1 MKQKRYLNLHGA
13 NCASCA
19 YAIEKFG
26 RRLDG
31 VADIQVDT
39 LNAQVKVDFDTDE
52 EDRQDSI
59 LKKILSLIR
68 RIGYDA
74 EIRD

>member
-1 MKQKRYLNLHGA
+1 MKQERFLKLHGA

-31 VADIQVDT
+31 VSDIEVDT
-39 LNAQVKVDFDTDE
+39 LNAQVKVDLETDE
-52 EDRQDSI
+52 EDRQDGI
-59 LKKILSLIR
+59 LKEIVDLVR

-74 EIRD
+74 EISG